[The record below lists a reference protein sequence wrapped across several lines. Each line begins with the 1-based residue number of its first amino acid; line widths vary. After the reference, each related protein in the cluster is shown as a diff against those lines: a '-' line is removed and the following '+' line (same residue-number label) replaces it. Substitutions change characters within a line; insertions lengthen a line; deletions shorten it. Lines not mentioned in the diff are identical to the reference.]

1 MEPLPAPLAAAL
13 AAPVAPAEPAAA
25 RLLIHTE
32 GPVAAAAKEPW
43 SPLQWLLAWAPTNLR
58 QDPHAPLRLQIDDLQ
73 NHPFLTLDDAGPLVD
88 VVLPAGTYHVAV
100 QRGDVRRGYTMTLAQ
115 GASVELY
122 LRLAPDP
129 L

>member
-1 MEPLPAPLAAAL
+1 MEPLPAPLAAPL
-13 AAPVAPAEPAAA
+13 AAPAAPAAAAAA

-32 GPVAAAAKEPW
+32 GPASAAAKEPW
-43 SPLQWLLAWAPTNLR
+43 SALQWLLAWAPASLR
-58 QDPHAPLRLQIDDLQ
+58 QDPRAPLRLQIDDLQ
-73 NHPFLTLDDAGPLVD
+73 NHPFLALDDAGPLVD

-115 GASVELY
+115 GASVDLY

-129 L
+129 P